1 MGRRKKFTEQAIVR
15 FPDGTKRRIQKALR
29 PTEDMADLIRDAVE
43 QELLRR
49 KGTKKNGEFAD
60 R

>member
-15 FPDGTKRRIQKALR
+15 FPDGTKRRIQKALA
-29 PTEDMADLIRDAVE
+29 PVEDMADLIRLAVE
-43 QELLRR
+43 QELKRR
-49 KGTKKNGEFAD
+49 EAVDKKKG